1 MSSDQ
6 RTRWSLV
13 YGTEPQ
19 TTDPHGACNGQRADV
34 TPVRTQAP
42 LRWAVTH
49 TDSKSDR
56 ALVAVLRALTEVFTL
71 LDSLIFPDIQTF
83 FHSLSKFRCL

>member
-1 MSSDQ
+1 MGQSH
-6 RTRWSLV
+6 RLLTLM
-13 YGTEPQ
+13 GPLE
-19 TTDPHGACNGQRADV
+19 ACNGQRADV

-83 FHSLSKFRCL
+83 FSLTFEIPLLIRFTVTG